1 MEAWRGFRREKLVEN
16 FYSSSCPNVESIVH
30 HAVSTKLS
38 QTFATI
44 PATLRLF
51 FHDCF
56 AEVFQVQLPVI
67 GVPKKHAD
75 YLCRGQLMDE
85 NSCSKSWHNIFG
97 YITAKFMLYH
107 SNRRQSCIG
116 CDTSIMIASL
126 NGDAERDA
134 QDNLSLAGD
143 GFDTDQGKTSSRS
156 SMPRCRIITYPQN
169 TNSKTSDP
177 GGHACPHCRRHIETL
192 HRHSCPAGGPSFSV
206 ELGRRDRRIS
216 LASCVAGNLA
226 KPFFD
231 LTQLNAIFVKNN
243 LTQFDMIALSGA
255 HTVGVSHCNNV
266 ENRLYSFSPSSPV
279 DPYLDPNHAQ
289 QLMQACPQNIG
300 PTIVINVDP
309 VTPGTFDNVYY
320 QNLIA
325 RKGLFTSDQ
334 VLFTNPT
341 SRPTVNDFANNPNE
355 FN

>member
-1 MEAWRGFRREKLVEN
+1 MERLVFVNSDHGHREISRREKLVEN
-16 FYSSSCPNVESIVH
+16 FYSSSCPNVETIVH
-30 HAVSTKLS
+30 QAVSTKLS

-56 AEVFQVQLPVI
+56 AE
-67 GVPKKHAD
+67 
-75 YLCRGQLMDE
+75 
-85 NSCSKSWHNIFG
+85 
-97 YITAKFMLYH
+97 
-107 SNRRQSCIG
+107 G
-116 CDTSIMIASL
+116 CDTSIMIASPK
-126 NGDAERDA
+126 GDAEKDA

-156 SMPRCRIITYPQN
+156 SMHRCSIM
-169 TNSKTSDP
+169 
-177 GGHACPHCRRHIETL
+177 CRHLGNCCKRY
-192 HRHSCPAGGPSFSV
+192 SSPGPSFSV
-206 ELGRRDRRIS
+206 ELGRRDGRIS
-216 LASCVAGNLA
+216 LASCAAGNLA

-231 LTQLNAIFVKNN
+231 LTRLNAIFVKNN

-266 ENRLYSFSPSSPV
+266 ENRLCSFCPSSPV
-279 DPYLDPNHAQ
+279 DPSRDPNHAQ
-289 QLMQACPQNIG
+289 QLMQDCPQNIG

-320 QNLIA
+320 QNLVA

>member
-1 MEAWRGFRREKLVEN
+1 MQRETLKIISHSLEMALTLIKAKQAVEA
-16 FYSSSCPNVESIVH
+16 
-30 HAVSTKLS
+30 
-38 QTFATI
+38 
-44 PATLRLF
+44 
-51 FHDCF
+51 
-56 AEVFQVQLPVI
+56 
-67 GVPKKHAD
+67 
-75 YLCRGQLMDE
+75 
-85 NSCSKSWHNIFG
+85 
-97 YITAKFMLYH
+97 
-107 SNRRQSCIG
+107 
-116 CDTSIMIASL
+116 
-126 NGDAERDA
+126 
-134 QDNLSLAGD
+134 
-143 GFDTDQGKTSSRS
+143 
-156 SMPRCRIITYPQN
+156 
-169 TNSKTSDP
+169 
-177 GGHACPHCRRHIETL
+177 ACPDVA
-192 HRHSCPAGGPSFSV
+192 SCADILTIAAKDTVVLAGGPSFSV

-266 ENRLYSFSPSSPV
+266 ENRLYSFSPSSP
-279 DPYLDPNHAQ
+279 
-289 QLMQACPQNIG
+289 NIG